1 MVLISV
7 ALTEGLLVLGVEPWR
22 TSLGEASCAES
33 RHNRHMRG
41 DLSYLTLEAFSFSTT
56 HSRTRMEAG
65 FALLTTIYP
74 IILMTPGRGLARW

>member
-1 MVLISV
+1 
-7 ALTEGLLVLGVEPWR
+7 
-22 TSLGEASCAES
+22 
-33 RHNRHMRG
+33 MRG